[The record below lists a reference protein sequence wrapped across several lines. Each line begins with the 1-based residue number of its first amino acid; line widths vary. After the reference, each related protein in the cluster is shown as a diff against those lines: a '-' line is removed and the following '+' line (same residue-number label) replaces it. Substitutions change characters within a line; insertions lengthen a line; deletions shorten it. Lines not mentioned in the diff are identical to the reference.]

1 MSVTAQDVL
10 NVMRS
15 WLGYSEYNGKFKQI
29 IDLYNSVKPLPR
41 GYAVKYTDEWCDTT
55 VSAAGIKAG
64 AQDLI
69 GRECGC
75 EQHIN
80 IFKQKGIWIEN
91 GSIRPQPGDII
102 LYNWGDSTQE
112 NNGYADHIGFVESV
126 SGNTITTIE
135 GNKNMSV
142 ERRNIPVGWGYIRGY
157 ARPKYGTSSS
167 KPNPP
172 QPNKT
177 VTEIAEEVI
186 KGVYGNGDIR
196 KNAIESMGYN
206 YDEVQKEVNRI
217 FKGETT
223 GSGSE
228 RKYTIQ
234 SGDTLSAIAQRFNTT
249 VDALASKNGITN
261 PNKIYPGQVITIPGS
276 SGGSSSSGSGDSY
289 KVKLIKKGQTEGN
302 KFCGTSYAVDGS
314 VGPNTRRL
322 VVMCLQVALNK
333 DYGAG
338 LTVDGSFGPA
348 TKAALG
354 NHYVKFGETQ
364 WLATFV
370 QIALYIH
377 GYDPKGVEY
386 PGTVGYGCDAAIGN
400 YQSDHG
406 LNPDHSAG
414 KNTITSLCY
423 K

>member
-1 MSVTAQDVL
+1 MSATAQDVL
-10 NVMRS
+10 NVMRG

-29 IDLYNSVKPLPR
+29 IDLYNSVRPLPR
-41 GYAVKYTDEWCDTT
+41 GYSVKYTDEWCDTT

-80 IFKQKGIWIEN
+80 IFKKLGIWIED
-91 GSIRPQPGDII
+91 GIVVPKPGYII
-102 LYNWGDSTQE
+102 LYNWGDYSQP
-112 NNGYADHIGFVESV
+112 NNGVADHIGIVESV
-126 SGNTITTIE
+126 SGRTITVIE

-142 ERRNIPVGWGYIRGY
+142 ERRSIPVGWGYIRGY
-157 ARPKYGTSSS
+157 AAPKYGTSTI
-167 KPNPP
+167 KPP
-172 QPNKT
+172 QAPNKT
-177 VTEIAEEVI
+177 ITEIAHDVI
-186 KGVYGNGDIR
+186 KGVYGNGDTR

-217 FKGETT
+217 LKGETT
-223 GSGSE
+223 GGSGSSV
-228 RKYTIQ
+228 KYTVV
-234 SGDTLSAIAQRFNTT
+234 SGDTLSKIANKFNTT
-249 VDALASKNGITN
+249 VDDIANKNGIVD
-261 PNKIYPGQVITIPGS
+261 PNKIYPGQVLTISGS
-276 SGGSSSSGSGDSY
+276 SSGSSSSSGESY
-289 KVKLIKKGQTEGN
+289 KTKLIKKGQSEGN
-302 KFCGTSYAVDGS
+302 RFCGTSYAVDGS
-314 VGPNTRRL
+314 VGPNTKKL

-338 LTVDGSFGPA
+338 LTVDGSFGPK
-348 TKAALG
+348 TKSALG
-354 NHYVKFGETQ
+354 NHYVRFGETQ

-377 GYDPKGVEY
+377 GYDPNGVEY
-386 PGTVGYGCDAAIGN
+386 PGHIGYGCDAAIGS

-414 KNTITSLCY
+414 ENTITSLCY
-423 K
+423 Q

>member
-1 MSVTAQDVL
+1 MSATAQDVL
-10 NVMRS
+10 NVMRG

-29 IDLYNSVKPLPR
+29 IDLYNSVRPLPR

-80 IFKQKGIWIEN
+80 IFKKLGIWIED
-91 GSIRPQPGDII
+91 GTVIPKPGYII
-102 LYNWGDSTQE
+102 LYNWGDYSQP
-112 NNGYADHIGFVESV
+112 NNGVADHIGIVESV
-126 SGNTITTIE
+126 SGRTITVIE

-142 ERRNIPVGWGYIRGY
+142 ERRSIPVGWGYIRGY
-157 ARPKYGTSSS
+157 AAPKYGTSTV
-167 KPNPP
+167 KPP
-172 QPNKT
+172 QAPNKT
-177 VTEIAEEVI
+177 ITEIAQDVI
-186 KGVYGNGDIR
+186 KGVYGNGDTR

-217 FKGETT
+217 LKGETT
-223 GSGSE
+223 GGSGSSV
-228 RKYTIQ
+228 KYTVV
-234 SGDTLSAIAQRFNTT
+234 SGDTLSKIANKFNTT
-249 VDALASKNGITN
+249 VDDIANKNGIVD
-261 PNKIYPGQVITIPGS
+261 PNKIYPGQVLTISGS
-276 SGGSSSSGSGDSY
+276 SSGSSSSSGESY
-289 KVKLIKKGQTEGN
+289 KTKLIKKGQSEGN
-302 KFCGTSYAVDGS
+302 RFCGTSYAVDGS
-314 VGPNTRRL
+314 VGPNTKKL

-338 LTVDGSFGPA
+338 LTVDGSFGPK

-370 QIALYIH
+370 QVALYIH
-377 GYDPKGVEY
+377 GYDPKGVEH
-386 PGTVGYGCDAAIGN
+386 PGHIVYGCDAAIGN

-406 LNPDHSAG
+406 LNPDRTAG

>member
-1 MSVTAQDVL
+1 MSATAQDVL
-10 NVMRS
+10 NVMRG

-29 IDLYNSVKPLPR
+29 IDLYNSVRPLPR

-64 AQDLI
+64 AQDII

-80 IFKQKGIWIEN
+80 IFKKLGIWIED
-91 GSIRPQPGDII
+91 GTVVPKPGYII
-102 LYNWGDSTQE
+102 LYNWGDYSQP
-112 NNGYADHIGFVESV
+112 NNGVADHIGIVESV
-126 SGNTITTIE
+126 SGRTITVIE

-142 ERRNIPVGWGYIRGY
+142 ERRSIPVGWGYIRGY
-157 ARPKYGTSSS
+157 AAPKYGTSTV
-167 KPNPP
+167 KPP
-172 QPNKT
+172 QAPNKT
-177 VTEIAEEVI
+177 ITEIAQDVI
-186 KGVYGNGDIR
+186 KGVYGNGDTR

-217 FKGETT
+217 LKGETT
-223 GSGSE
+223 GGSGSSV
-228 RKYTIQ
+228 KYTVV
-234 SGDTLSAIAQRFNTT
+234 SGDTLSKIANKFNTT
-249 VDALASKNGITN
+249 VDDIANKNGIVD
-261 PNKIYPGQVITIPGS
+261 PNKIYPGQVLTISGS
-276 SGGSSSSGSGDSY
+276 SSGSSSSSGESY
-289 KVKLIKKGQTEGN
+289 KTKLIKKGQSEGN
-302 KFCGTSYAVDGS
+302 RFCGTSYAVDGS
-314 VGPNTRRL
+314 VGPNTKKL

-338 LTVDGSFGPA
+338 LTVDGSFGPK
-348 TKAALG
+348 TKSALG
-354 NHYVKFGETQ
+354 NHYVKFNETQ

-386 PGTVGYGCDAAIGN
+386 PGTVGYGCDAAIGS

-423 K
+423 Q

>member
-1 MSVTAQDVL
+1 MGATAQDVL

-15 WLGYSEYNGKFKQI
+15 WLGFSEYNGKFKII
-29 IDLYNSVKPLPR
+29 IDLYNSVIPLPR
-41 GYAVKYTDEWCDTT
+41 GYALKYTDEWCDGT
-55 VSAAGIKAG
+55 VSAAAIKAG

-75 EQHIN
+75 EQHIK

-91 GSIRPQPGDII
+91 GSIRPQPGDVIV
-102 LYNWGDSTQE
+102 YNWGDSTQE
-112 NNGYADHIGFVESV
+112 NNGYADHIGYVESV
-126 SGNTITTIE
+126 SGNTITAIE

-172 QPNKT
+172 QQPSKT
-177 VTEIAEEVI
+177 ITEIAEDVI
-186 KGVYGNGDIR
+186 KGVYGNGDTR

-206 YDEVQKEVNRI
+206 YYKVQKEVNRI
-217 FKGETT
+217 L
-223 GSGSE
+223 SGKPSE
-228 RKYTIQ
+228 NTESTVKYTVKPN
-234 SGDTLSAIAQRFNTT
+234 DTLSAIASRFNTT
-249 VDALASKNGITN
+249 VNDIAQKNGIAD
-261 PNKIYPGQVITIPGS
+261 PNKIYPGQVLIIKKPTGS
-276 SGGSSSSGSGDSY
+276 TNQESY
-289 KVKLIKKGQTEGN
+289 KVKLIKEGQSEGN
-302 KFCGTSYAVDGS
+302 TFCGTSFSVDGI
-314 VGPNTRRL
+314 VGPNTKKL
-322 VVMCLQVALNK
+322 AVMCLQVALNK
-333 DYGAG
+333 DYGAK
-338 LTVDGSFGPA
+338 LTVDGSFGPK

-370 QIALYIH
+370 QVALYIH
-377 GYDPKGVEY
+377 GYDPKGVEH
-386 PGTVGYGCDAAIGN
+386 PGHIGYGCDAAIGN

-406 LNPDHSAG
+406 LNPDRTAG